1 MAADNAL
8 RLAFILSATDKMS
21 RIIDQAVKKS
31 TDKLSSFERTT
42 SKVGRSMVKSGAG
55 MTAAGVAV
63 GAAVLTVGKSTAD
76 YAGSVKDMSEAT
88 GIGTEAWQ
96 KMTYAAKISGIES
109 EKLATSMVKFDK
121 LIADAAS
128 GSKTAGQV
136 FKDLGIKI
144 KDAGGNMRKPN
155 EIFEDIAAIFARTE
169 DGATKTALACQF
181 FGKSGAELMP
191 MLNEGKEGLLNLY
204 EAAVKSGNVLGNESL
219 EACDVFGKKMDSV
232 SKQIQGVAL
241 TVGAS
246 LMPMLQGLV
255 NKFSDTIQKV
265 TDWMQ
270 ANPQLVQTIGKI
282 AVGVAA
288 VLVPLGVLSVIIGS
302 IVFVSGKFMTAWRGV
317 ATAMKVGK
325 AAMIAAKNSMLIF
338 RVQYAAL
345 VVWQK
350 LAAVGQWLFNTA
362 LSACPIVWII
372 AGIAAVIAA
381 VVLLVKHWGTITAFF
396 SRVWAAVKQV
406 FKAAWD
412 WIKNMFL
419 NYTPHGLIIKHWDSI
434 VDWFVNLWN
443 KVGAVFSGLGA
454 RFYEWG
460 RNMIVGLWDGIKSMV
475 NNLIE
480 SVRNIGRKIANT
492 FKSFFG
498 INSPSR
504 LFMSY
509 GMNITQ
515 GLTGGLEAGG
525 SAVEQAT
532 EGLGVQA
539 TRGAEKAMMTNTSNT
554 SHAVNT
560 MGGVSVSYAPNITIQ
575 GNMSEDAKQ
584 DFVKMLRQ
592 HRDEIVD
599 IMRRETQN
607 RERLSFA

>member
-1 MAADNAL
+1 MPILND
-8 RLAFILSATDKMS
+8 LA
-21 RIIDQAVKKS
+21 
-31 TDKLSSFERTT
+31 
-42 SKVGRSMVKSGAG
+42 
-55 MTAAGVAV
+55 
-63 GAAVLTVGKSTAD
+63 
-76 YAGSVKDMSEAT
+76 
-88 GIGTEAWQ
+88 
-96 KMTYAAKISGIES
+96 
-109 EKLATSMVKFDK
+109 
-121 LIADAAS
+121 
-128 GSKTAGQV
+128 
-136 FKDLGIKI
+136 IKI
-144 KDAGGNMRKPN
+144 K
-155 EIFEDIAAIFARTE
+155 E
-169 DGATKTALACQF
+169 
-181 FGKSGAELMP
+181 
-191 MLNEGKEGLLNLY
+191 
-204 EAAVKSGNVLGNESL
+204 
-219 EACDVFGKKMDSV
+219 
-232 SKQIQGVAL
+232 
-241 TVGAS
+241 
-246 LMPMLQGLV
+246 
-255 NKFSDTIQKV
+255 TIQSV
-265 TDWMQ
+265 TKWVQ
-270 ANPQLVQTIGKI
+270 ENPKLAATISKI
-282 AVGVAA
+282 AVGVSLLLVTLGTLAMVIGA
-288 VLVPLGVLSVIIGS
+288 VSFAIGALTS
-302 IVFVSGKFMTAWRGV
+302 PIG
-317 ATAMKVGK
+317 
-325 AAMIAAKNSMLIF
+325 
-338 RVQYAAL
+338 L
-345 VVWQK
+345 VV
-350 LAAVGQWLFNTA
+350 LAIAAVG
-362 LSACPIVWII
+362 
-372 AGIAAVIAA
+372 IAALIIVKYWNEIA
-381 VVLLVKHWGTITAFF
+381 AFF
-396 SRVWAAVKQV
+396 SRLWNRVIQI
-406 FKAAWD
+406 FKTAWD

-460 RNMIVGLWDGIKSMV
+460 RNMIVGLWNGIKSMV

-509 GMNITQ
+509 GVNITQ

>member
-1 MAADNAL
+1 MAADKVL
-8 RLAFILSATDKMS
+8 RLAFILSATDKMT
-21 RIIDQAVKKS
+21 RVIDEAVKKS
-31 TDKLSSFERTT
+31 TNSLSTFGRNAT
-42 SKVGRSMVKSGAG
+42 KAGRSMMKSGA
-55 MTAAGVAV
+55 MMV
-63 GAAVLTVGKSTAD
+63 GAGAAIGTAIIGVSKSTAD
-76 YAGSVKDMSEAT
+76 YGNLAAKTARSVGMDAE
-88 GIGTEAWQ
+88 GFQ
-96 KMTYAAKISGIES
+96 KLAYAAKYAGVEQQKLSAAMVRFNKNIVDAGQGSGKAAQLFKDMGI
-109 EKLATSMVKFDK
+109 KVK
-121 LIADAAS
+121 DAA
-128 GSKTAGQV
+128 GNLRAPNEILADVADKFKEAPDGAMKTAAAYELLGRSGADMISLLNGGAEGLEAMGKEAADMGLV
-136 FKDLGIKI
+136 ISNDAARASENFVDNLDRVKDSTRGAAFQLGAALMPILNDLAIKI
-144 KDAGGNMRKPN
+144 K
-155 EIFEDIAAIFARTE
+155 E
-169 DGATKTALACQF
+169 
-181 FGKSGAELMP
+181 
-191 MLNEGKEGLLNLY
+191 
-204 EAAVKSGNVLGNESL
+204 
-219 EACDVFGKKMDSV
+219 
-232 SKQIQGVAL
+232 
-241 TVGAS
+241 
-246 LMPMLQGLV
+246 
-255 NKFSDTIQKV
+255 TIQSV
-265 TDWMQ
+265 TKWVQ
-270 ANPQLVQTIGKI
+270 ENPKLAATISKI
-282 AVGVAA
+282 AVGVSLLLVTLGTLAMVIGA
-288 VLVPLGVLSVIIGS
+288 VSFAIGALTS
-302 IVFVSGKFMTAWRGV
+302 PIG
-317 ATAMKVGK
+317 
-325 AAMIAAKNSMLIF
+325 
-338 RVQYAAL
+338 L
-345 VVWQK
+345 VV
-350 LAAVGQWLFNTA
+350 LAIAAVG
-362 LSACPIVWII
+362 
-372 AGIAAVIAA
+372 IAALIIVKYWNEIA
-381 VVLLVKHWGTITAFF
+381 AFF
-396 SRVWAAVKQV
+396 SRLWNRVIQI
-406 FKAAWD
+406 FKTAWD

-460 RNMIVGLWDGIKSMV
+460 RNMIVGLWNGIKSMV

-509 GMNITQ
+509 GVNITQ